1 MTRRPIILDD
11 DIKKD
16 KRVKAHN
23 KRLRV
28 ILSVITLLV
37 LSVTSLYFYNIWQ
50 SENRAIEDRL
60 QTFTEL
66 RKSTLS
72 RFMNSLGKET
82 ALWANHESVV
92 DEVSGYIDIWDKMD
106 WPARSRLRQ
115 LYYQK
120 RETIN
125 GEPEVADYVAWHE
138 KHHQTRKRFL
148 NHHGYYDVFYFNL
161 DGDIVYSVTK
171 EDDYALNYE
180 SGSGKF
186 SDTGLGLV
194 FRAARGLD
202 KGAVVYDDFKP
213 YAPSGMAPAAFL
225 ASPIFDNESRKIG
238 VYAIQ
243 IPVNKLDD
251 VMQYT
256 SGLGETGE
264 TYAVGAD
271 FLMRN
276 NSRLSE
282 EKTLLVRRI
291 ETQPIKIA
299 LAGKS
304 YIGKSK
310 RKGKATLIAT
320 QPLEFLDYRIAI
332 ATEMELAELRKPL
345 KPYLWFFLMAIGFVL
360 TFGYVQYYLLR
371 QKPTSKA

>member
-1 MTRRPIILDD
+1 M
-11 DIKKD
+11 
-16 KRVKAHN
+16 
-23 KRLRV
+23 
-28 ILSVITLLV
+28 
-37 LSVTSLYFYNIWQ
+37 
-50 SENRAIEDRL
+50 
-60 QTFTEL
+60 
-66 RKSTLS
+66 
-72 RFMNSLGKET
+72 
-82 ALWANHESVV
+82 
-92 DEVSGYIDIWDKMD
+92 
-106 WPARSRLRQ
+106 
-115 LYYQK
+115 
-120 RETIN
+120 
-125 GEPEVADYVAWHE
+125 
-138 KHHQTRKRFL
+138 
-148 NHHGYYDVFYFNL
+148 
-161 DGDIVYSVTK
+161 
-171 EDDYALNYE
+171 
-180 SGSGKF
+180 
-186 SDTGLGLV
+186 

-202 KGAVVYDDFKP
+202 KGAVVYDDFKR
-213 YAPSGMAPAAFL
+213 YAPSDMAPAAFL
-225 ASPIFDNESRKIG
+225 GSPIFNNENRKIG

-271 FLMRN
+271 FFMRN

-282 EKTLLVRRI
+282 EKTLLVRKV
-291 ETQPIKIA
+291 ETQPIKMA

-371 QKPTSKA
+371 QKPTSKAQDSRPKGE